1 MKGKIVRMDIL
12 FNSTINFDKLP
23 IVLKSL
29 VVQLA
34 PPGVCFQWRC
44 PEFESPNPIVTIEFE
59 KKKNG
64 AEHVE
69 FLTVKVGGRVE
80 IRFKLIITC
89 FDIMIKY

>member
-29 VVQLA
+29 VAQLA
-34 PPGVCFQWRC
+34 PLGVCFQLISRVRILQ
-44 PEFESPNPIVTIEFE
+44 PNCNYQIW
-59 KKKNG
+59 KKKIG

-69 FLTVKVGGRVE
+69 FLTV
-80 IRFKLIITC
+80 
-89 FDIMIKY
+89 

>member
-12 FNSTINFDKLP
+12 FNSIINFDKLP

-29 VVQLA
+29 VAQLA
-34 PPGVCFQWRC
+34 PLGVCFQWRYL
-44 PEFESPNPIVTIEFE
+44 EFESSNPIVTIKFE

-69 FLTVKVGGRVE
+69 FLTV
-80 IRFKLIITC
+80 
-89 FDIMIKY
+89 